1 MPKNEDLF
9 VSNLA
14 FLLSYDTGET
24 NEEIESEIFK
34 VAFQDVESVH
44 YDRQMGGNF
53 RDLEQEPNNL
63 AVGLTFVMNLVRSMY
78 YVNQEKNSEPY
89 IVVGSDSVN
98 IQNEVSKS
106 GNDEYVVEVKYML
119 MQDLTTEGQVS
130 I

>member
-1 MPKNEDLF
+1 MRIDDMYIG
-9 VSNLA
+9 NLA
-14 FLLSYDTGET
+14 FLLNYDLGET
-24 NEEIESEIFK
+24 NSEIEYEIFK

-53 RDLEQEPNNL
+53 KDLEQEPNNL
-63 AVGLTFVMNLVRSMY
+63 AVGLTFVTNLVRSMY

-89 IVVGSDSVN
+89 IVIGSDSVN
-98 IQNEVSKS
+98 IQNEVSRS

-119 MQDLTTEGQVS
+119 MQDLNKEGTVT

>member
-1 MPKNEDLF
+1 MPRQDDLY
-9 VSNLA
+9 VANLS
-14 FLLSYDTGET
+14 FLLNYDTGET
-24 NEEIESEIFK
+24 NAEIESEIFK

-63 AVGLTFVMNLVRSMY
+63 AVGLTFVMNLVKSIY

-98 IQNEVSKS
+98 IQNEVSRS
-106 GNDEYVVEVKYML
+106 GNDEYVVEIKYML
-119 MQDLTTEGQVS
+119 MQDLNKEGTVN